1 MVATLTG
8 DIVQSQ
14 SIEDP
19 SIWMGPL
26 KKWFQTLGETPRD
39 WQVYRGDSFQ
49 IEVETLDSLRV
60 AIVTKSIIKKLNRKK
75 LDVRIAIGI
84 GEKGY
89 KEEYVSES
97 GGDAFV
103 YSGTLLDELKD
114 DNIHLGIRSPWQNIN
129 DEFNMMLKLALVIMN
144 SWTSKTAE
152 VSELLFSI
160 PGITQVEI
168 ANKLEIA
175 QSTVNERIK
184 RGAVHEIIELERYYR
199 KKLKSITI

>member
-152 VSELLFSI
+152 VSELLFSL